1 MPLLRKQLL
10 KEKFSLILREDK
22 KKRIAIKKEKSKL
35 ISMMLQEKMKGTKT
49 QAPSKKILKNF
60 TCDTE

>member
-1 MPLLRKQLL
+1 M
-10 KEKFSLILREDK
+10 
-22 KKRIAIKKEKSKL
+22 AIKKEKSKL